1 MLSLLVRLLLLRDYL
16 DKLHLEVNSAS
27 LLPLLDNHKDFME
40 AHCNSKLLLD
50 KVPHLEILI

>member
-1 MLSLLVRLLLLRDYL
+1 MVRLLLLRDYL